1 MRKGNYL
8 NFFPVL
14 PVIRIDISTWLAIP
28 VLLVLIIL
36 QMVVS
41 HRFTLI
47 HGMADLMLLGL
58 CAWSVQKNVRNA
70 WQWAIIGGLMAG
82 YVSAFSWYIPV
93 LGYLIVVGLAM
104 LLRRRLWQ
112 VPILAM
118 FILTFLGTLLFN
130 MALLTVLRLQN
141 VSIPLLEA
149 LNKITLP
156 SLLLNFILAI
166 PFFALFSELAD
177 WIYPEELE
185 V

>member
-1 MRKGNYL
+1 MRKGNFL
-8 NFFPVL
+8 NFFPAL
-14 PVIRIDISTWLAIP
+14 PVIRIDISTWIAIP

-36 QMVVS
+36 QMVVIP
-41 HRFTLI
+41 RFTLI
-47 HGMADLMLLGL
+47 QGMADLMLLGL
-58 CAWSVQKNVRNA
+58 CAWSLQRKVHNA

-82 YVSAFSWYIPV
+82 YVSAFPWYVPV
-93 LGYLIVVGLAM
+93 LGYITVVGLAM

-118 FILTFLGTLLFN
+118 FILTFLGTILFDL
-130 MALLTVLRLQN
+130 ALLTVLRLQN
-141 VSIPLLEA
+141 VSIPLVEA
-149 LNKITLP
+149 LNTITLP
-156 SLLLNFILAI
+156 SLLLNFFLTI